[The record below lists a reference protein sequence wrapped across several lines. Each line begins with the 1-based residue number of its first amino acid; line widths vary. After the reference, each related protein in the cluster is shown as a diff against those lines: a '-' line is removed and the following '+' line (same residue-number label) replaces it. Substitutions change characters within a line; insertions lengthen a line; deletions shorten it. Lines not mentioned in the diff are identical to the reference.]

1 MLKRILWFT
10 LALPAGALLVTLAVA
25 NRHPVRMA
33 FNPFRPEDA
42 RLSIEMPLFGYLLGA
57 LIAGV
62 IIGGV
67 AAWLGQSRWRRTAR
81 HRTQEAMRWQAEA
94 DRLASERDATVEAT
108 RGRQLAAVR
117 H

>member
-1 MLKRILWFT
+1 MLKRILWFM

-33 FNPFRPEDA
+33 FNPFRPEDV

-62 IIGGV
+62 VIGGF

-81 HRTQEAMRWQAEA
+81 NRTQEAHRWRAEA
-94 DRLASERDATVEAT
+94 DRLANERDAGVET
-108 RGRQLAAVR
+108 SRGRQLAVAR
-117 H
+117 R